1 MAASPPFQLPTLPDL
16 PIIEA
21 LPRLRAALADNARV
35 VLEAPPGAGK
45 TTVVPLELLTA
56 AWRAPEDKIL
66 VLEPRQLAVRGAAAR
81 LAQLLGEPVG
91 RTIGYRVRLDSKVS
105 AATRVE
111 VITEG
116 ILTRMLQDDPALEGV
131 AAVVFDEF
139 HERSLNADLGLAL
152 TLDAQAVLRPEL
164 RILIMSATLE
174 AQRLGQW
181 LPAPVVS
188 SAGFLYPIETHY
200 LDPRRAAALPSKPGE
215 RLAELVPAQVR
226 QALTAHSEGDILVFL
241 PGVADL
247 QRVARKLE
255 DALPAHVDLHLLHGE
270 LPLEAQ
276 DAALRPVGGG
286 RRKVILAT
294 SIAETSL
301 TIEGVRVV
309 IDGGYARVPRFLPR
323 TGFTTLETVP
333 VARAAADQRRGR
345 AGRLAPGTCYRL
357 WTEAEHHNLPPHRAP
372 EIHTA
377 DLSSLALELALWGA
391 ADVGAL
397 RWIDLPPAAAMS
409 QARELLLRLGA
420 LVGEPVKSEKVKVK
434 SSESATFNS
443 PLLTFNYLK
452 PTPHGRQLAKL
463 GLPPRLGHLVVRG
476 QELKH
481 GPAAAALAALLAE
494 RDLLRWATPNDP
506 RPTPPDIRLR
516 LEALGSGRPPLPGL
530 ALHHATL
537 QRVREVAR
545 HLQGRLGSAAGSS
558 APPLSTAPAGLLT
571 ALAYPDRLA
580 QREAHDRLRLV
591 TGQRVALNTTDVD
604 PQAEFFAVAH
614 LAGTASAPKAML
626 AAPLSREELEAGF
639 AEQITTADEV
649 RFDPATQRVTGRRLR
664 RLGALLLVE
673 SVIGQPDKA
682 LVAQALLAYLQ
693 EAGLAK
699 LNWTAGARQLQQRLE
714 FVRRHVGQEQAGSA
728 KQLLTTDNEQL
739 TTTTWPAFD
748 DETLLAELP
757 EWLGP
762 HLEGLKTLD
771 QVQRLDLTEPLL
783 ARLPGGWSQR
793 QTLDR
798 LAPAALEVPSGSH
811 ITLDYSDPEAP
822 VLAVKLQEL
831 FGLTETPAVAGG
843 KVPLLLHLLSPG
855 GRPAQ
860 VTRDLRSFWEK
871 GYFEVRKDLKGR
883 YAKHPWPDKPMEH
896 IPTRLT
902 KKRLGQ

>member
-1 MAASPPFQLPTLPDL
+1 MRSRAELYGMAASSAFQLPPLPNL

-21 LPRLRAALADNARV
+21 LPRLRAALAANARV

-56 AWRAPEDKIL
+56 EWRAPADKIL

-105 AATRVE
+105 ADTRVE

-152 TLDAQAVLRPEL
+152 ALDAQAVLRPEL

-188 SAGFLYPIETHY
+188 SAGFLFPIETHY
-200 LDPRRAAALPSKPGE
+200 LDPRRAAALPNKPSE
-215 RLAELVPAQVR
+215 RLAELVPTQVR

-247 QRVARKLE
+247 QRSAKRLSE
-255 DALPAHVDLHLLHGE
+255 TLPQHVDLHLLHGE

-357 WTEAEHHNLPPHRAP
+357 WTEAEHHLLPAHRAP

-377 DLSSLALELALWGA
+377 DLSGLALELALWGA
-391 ADVGAL
+391 ADANAL
-397 RWIDLPPAAAMS
+397 RWIDTPPAAAMS

-420 LVGEPVKSEKVKVK
+420 LNGESVKSEELKINKTQ
-434 SSESATFNS
+434 SDSAAFNS
-443 PLLTFNYLK
+443 SLLTFNSLK

-463 GLPPRLGHLVVRG
+463 GMPPRLGHLVVRG
-476 QELKH
+476 QELKQ
-481 GPAAAALAALLAE
+481 GPAAASLAALLAE
-494 RDLLRWATPNDP
+494 RDLLRWTTPTDP
-506 RPTPPDIRLR
+506 RPLPPDLRLR
-516 LEALGSGRPPLPGL
+516 LEAMSSGRPPLPGL

-537 QRVREVAR
+537 QRVRDVAR
-545 HLQGRLGSAAGSS
+545 HLQGRLAGSGS
-558 APPLSTAPAGLLT
+558 STPQQLANAPVGLLT
-571 ALAYPDRLA
+571 ALAYPDRIA
-580 QREAHDRLRLV
+580 QRETHDRLRLV
-591 TGQRVALNTTDVD
+591 TGQRVSLNTTDVD

-614 LAGTASAPKAML
+614 LAGTAAAPKAML
-626 AAPLSREELEAGF
+626 AAPLAKEELETGF

-649 RFDPATQRVTGRRLR
+649 RFDPTTQRVTGRRVR
-664 RLGALLLVE
+664 RLGALLLAE
-673 SVIGQPDKA
+673 SVIGQPDKE
-682 LVAQALLAYLQ
+682 LVTQALLTYLQ
-693 EAGLAK
+693 EAGVTR
-699 LNWTAGARQLQQRLE
+699 LNWTDGARRLQQRLE
-714 FVRRHVGQEQAGSA
+714 FMRLHFGQTEGE
-728 KQLLTTDNEQL
+728 DME
-739 TTTTWPAFD
+739 WPASD
-748 DETLLAELP
+748 DETLRAELP
-757 EWLGP
+757 QWLGP

-771 QVQRLDLTEPLL
+771 QVQRLDLMEPLL

-793 QTLDR
+793 QQLER
-798 LAPAALEVPSGSH
+798 LAPADLEVPSGSH
-811 ITLDYSDPEAP
+811 ITLDYSDPAAP

-831 FGLTETPAVAGG
+831 FGLTETPTVGG
-843 KVPLLLHLLSPG
+843 GRVPLLLHLLSPG

-883 YAKHPWPDKPMEH
+883 YPKHPWPDKPMEH

>member
-1 MAASPPFQLPTLPDL
+1 MPPAFVLPPLPNL
-16 PIIEA
+16 PILEA
-21 LPRLRAALADNARV
+21 LPRLRAALAANARV

-56 AWRAPEDKIL
+56 EWRAPADKIL

-105 AATRVE
+105 AETRVE

-116 ILTRMLQDDPALEGV
+116 ILTRMIQDDPALEGV

-152 TLDAQAVLRPEL
+152 ALDAQAVLRPEL

-188 SAGFLYPIETHY
+188 SAGFLFPIATIY
-200 LDPRRAAALPSKPGE
+200 LDPRRASTLPNKPGE

-226 QALTAHSEGDILVFL
+226 VALNTHAEGDVLVFL

-247 QRVARKLE
+247 QRAARKLS

-301 TIEGVRVV
+301 TIEGVRIV
-309 IDGGYARVPRFLPR
+309 IDGGFARVPRFVPR

-357 WTEAEHHNLPPHRAP
+357 WTEAEHHNLPAHRAP

-377 DLSSLALELALWGA
+377 DLSGLTLELALWGA
-391 ADVGAL
+391 NDPSSL
-397 RWIDLPPAAAMS
+397 RWIDAPPAAAIS

-420 LVGEPVKSEKVKVK
+420 LGIKN
-434 SSESATFNS
+434 ATLSQLDDTSQDEAKLPIFNS
-443 PLLTFNYLK
+443 LK
-452 PTPHGRQLAKL
+452 PTAHGRQLAKL

-476 QELKH
+476 QELKQ

-494 RDLLRWATPNDP
+494 RDLLRWATPQDP
-506 RPTPPDIRLR
+506 RPLPPDLRLR
-516 LEALGSGRPPLPGL
+516 LEALASGRPPLPGL

-537 QRVREVAR
+537 QRVRDVAR
-545 HLQGRLGSAAGSS
+545 HLQSRLGKDTGPAGLLAS
-558 APPLSTAPAGLLT
+558 APVGLLT

-580 QREAHDRLRLV
+580 QRETHDRLRLV

-604 PQAEFFAVAH
+604 AQAEFFAVAH
-614 LAGTASAPKAML
+614 LAGTAAAPKAML
-626 AAPLSREELEAGF
+626 AAPLSREELEAAF
-639 AEQITTADEV
+639 ADQITTTDEV
-649 RFDPATQRVTGRRLR
+649 RFDPATQRVTGRRTR
-664 RLGALLLVE
+664 RLGALLLAE
-673 SVIGQPDKA
+673 AVIGQPDTA
-682 LVAQALLAYLQ
+682 LVARALLAYLQ
-693 EAGLAK
+693 EAGLGK
-699 LNWTAGARQLQQRLE
+699 LSWSAGARQLQQRLE
-714 FVRRHVGQEQAGSA
+714 FLRQHLGPDR
-728 KQLLTTDNEQL
+728 TTDNEQL
-739 TTTTWPAFD
+739 TTEAWPAFD
-748 DETLLAELP
+748 DDTLLRELP

-762 HLEGLKTLD
+762 HLPGLKTLAD
-771 QVQRLDLTEPLL
+771 VQRLDLMEPLL
-783 ARLPGGWSQR
+783 ARLPGGWNQR

-811 ITLDYSDPEAP
+811 ITLDYSDPAAP

-831 FGLTETPAVAGG
+831 FGLTETPTVAGG
-843 KVPLLLHLLSPG
+843 RVPLLLHLLSPG

-860 VTRDLRSFWEK
+860 VTRDLRSFWAS
-871 GYFEVRKDLKGR
+871 GYFEVRKELKGR
-883 YAKHPWPDKPMEH
+883 YPRHPWPDKPMEH

-902 KKRLGQ
+902 KKRLGH